1 MNLRLTPTSH
11 LCPICLETRRRDT
24 HAKCRMLL
32 GKTREKV
39 LSESN
44 PELSEQEVVYR
55 VVEMVRG
62 VYAKGEHYEQATGK
76 AV

>member
-24 HAKCRMLL
+24 HARCRVLL
-32 GKTREKV
+32 AKTREQV
-39 LSESN
+39 LTESN
-44 PELSEQEVVYR
+44 QELSEPEVVFQ
-55 VVEMVRG
+55 VLEKVRG
-62 VYAKGEHYEQATGK
+62 VYAKE